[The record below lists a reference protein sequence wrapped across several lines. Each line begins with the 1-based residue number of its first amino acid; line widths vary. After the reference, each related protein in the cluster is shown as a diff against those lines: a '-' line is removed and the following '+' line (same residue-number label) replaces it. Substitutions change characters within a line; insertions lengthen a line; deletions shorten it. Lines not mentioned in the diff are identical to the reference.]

1 MAGSHKNMLTLELH
15 GTFGMYA
22 PCPVSNMFP
31 RARRNVEF
39 PGFIVVSLDIVDLC
53 YFLQNEIKG
62 LFGASA
68 ESNKKN

>member
-1 MAGSHKNMLTLELH
+1 
-15 GTFGMYA
+15 
-22 PCPVSNMFP
+22 MFP